1 MKIKAAQIVGGI
13 SLISV
18 AISNIMYVV
27 NLIVQDYLSPRLT
40 FDFLTWPISFLFEFI
55 GLSLFVFMYK
65 NRNLRFLGFGVY
77 TLFHLG
83 NALYWSNKNDFNVIW
98 LLRDL
103 ISWPIFGLGSFYTLG
118 SVFGLLSFVTIV
130 LAVVLSFFDSSPATS
145 ISHQTISM
153 AQSTVPNFA
162 PQTQSRVN
170 QGNLS
175 EIEVLGDLLQKGLL
189 TQEEFDRKKR
199 EILGFN

>member
-13 SLISV
+13 SLISLV
-18 AISNIMYVV
+18 ISNIMYVV
-27 NLIVQDYLSPRLT
+27 NLIVQDYLSPSLT

-77 TLFHLG
+77 SLFHLG
-83 NALYWSNKNDFNVIW
+83 YALYWSNKNDFSLIW
-98 LLRDL
+98 LLKE
-103 ISWPIFGLGSFYTLG
+103 IVSWPVFGLGGIYTLG
-118 SVFGLLSFVTIV
+118 TIFGSICFVTIV
-130 LAVVLSFFDSSPATS
+130 VAVVLSFFDSSPATS
-145 ISHQTISM
+145 ISHQSISM
-153 AQSTVPNFA
+153 VQSPVPNFA
-162 PQTQSRVN
+162 TQTQSRGN